1 MDTQKL
7 DQTYIANTY
16 ARFPVTIV
24 KGKGSLVWDDTG
36 KEYIDLSTGIA
47 VDIFGVAD
55 EEWMAAV
62 TKQLGTLQHIS
73 NLYYTEPCVKLAQM
87 LCEKTGMKKVFFG
100 NSGAEANEC
109 AIKAAR
115 KWSEEKK
122 GKDYSTII
130 TLKNSFHGRTIT
142 TLAATGQDVFHHDF
156 TPLTEGFVY
165 AEPNDLADLE
175 QLIKAN
181 KCAAVM
187 MEVVQGEGGV
197 MPLGEAY
204 VKGAAKLCEQ
214 YDLLL
219 ICDEVQ
225 VGNGRSGKLYG
236 YMHYGVQP
244 DIVSTAKGLAGG
256 LPLGAT
262 LLGEKVQDVLSAG
275 THGSTFGGNP
285 VCCAGA
291 INVLS
296 RLDEKMLEG
305 VEERSAYIKQEL
317 AGAKGVLGVSGLGLM
332 LGIQTEKNASDIIA
346 ACREKGVL
354 VIKAKDK
361 LRLLPA
367 LNIPMEQLTA
377 RRSEVPLL
385 NAPRQYALGQTHKH
399 LKEMKAVTGL
409 ASEPVFCPVVADF
422 YSGMQVTVPLFA
434 GWLKPGAGMEE
445 VKEAYK
451 ALYTG
456 PVVSYTDAADEGGFL
471 SAAEGPHSP
480 VWTA

>member
-1 MDTQKL
+1 MDIQKL
-7 DQTYIANTY
+7 DQTYVANTY

-24 KGKGSLVWDDTG
+24 KGKGSLVWDDAG

-55 EEWMAAV
+55 EQWMAAV
-62 TKQLGTLQHIS
+62 TAQLGTLQHIS
-73 NLYYTEPCVKLAQM
+73 NLFYTGPCAQLAQM

-115 KWSEEKK
+115 KYAEDKK
-122 GKDYSTII
+122 GKEYCTII

-165 AEPNDLADLE
+165 AEPNELADLE
-175 QLIKAN
+175 RLLAEN

-197 MPLGEAY
+197 MPLDEDY
-204 VKGAAKLCEQ
+204 VKGAAKLCAEQ
-214 YDLLL
+214 DVLL

-225 VGNGRSGKLYG
+225 VGNGRSGMLYG
-236 YMHYGVQP
+236 CMNYGVQP

-262 LLGEKVQDVLSAG
+262 MLGEKVKDVLDAG
-275 THGSTFGGNP
+275 SHGSTFGGNP

-296 RLDEKMLEG
+296 RLDDAMLAG
-305 VEERSAYIKQEL
+305 VRERAAYIRQEL
-317 AGAKGVLGVSGLGLM
+317 EGAKGVVSVSGLGLM
-332 LGIQTEKNASDIIA
+332 LGIKTEKAAAEVIA
-346 ACREKGVL
+346 ACREKGVI

-361 LRLLPA
+361 VRLLPA
-367 LNIPMEQLTA
+367 LNIPMEQL
-377 RRSEVPLL
+377 
-385 NAPRQYALGQTHKH
+385 K
-399 LKEMKAVTGL
+399 KAV
-409 ASEPVFCPVVADF
+409 AVI
-422 YSGMQVTVPLFA
+422 
-434 GWLKPGAGMEE
+434 
-445 VKEAYK
+445 KECCA
-451 ALYTG
+451 
-456 PVVSYTDAADEGGFL
+456 
-471 SAAEGPHSP
+471 
-480 VWTA
+480 

>member
-7 DQTYIANTY
+7 DQAYIANTY

-55 EEWMAAV
+55 EEWVAAV

-73 NLYYTEPCVKLAQM
+73 NLYYTEPCAKLAQM

-122 GKDYSTII
+122 GKEYATII

-175 QLIKAN
+175 QLIKTN

-197 MPLGEAY
+197 MPLDEAY
-204 VKGAAKLCEQ
+204 VKGVAKLCEE

-236 YMHYGVQP
+236 YMHYGIQP

-262 LLGEKVQDVLSAG
+262 LLGEKVQNVLTAG

-291 INVLS
+291 INVLN
-296 RLDEKMLEG
+296 RLDENMLAG
-305 VEERSAYIKQEL
+305 VEERSAYIKREL
-317 AGAKGVLGVSGLGLM
+317 TGAKGVLGVSGLGLM
-332 LGIQTEKNASDIIA
+332 IGIQTEKNASDIIA

-367 LNIPMEQLTA
+367 LNIPMEQL
-377 RRSEVPLL
+377 
-385 NAPRQYALGQTHKH
+385 K
-399 LKEMKAVTGL
+399 KAV
-409 ASEPVFCPVVADF
+409 AVI
-422 YSGMQVTVPLFA
+422 
-434 GWLKPGAGMEE
+434 
-445 VKEAYK
+445 K
-451 ALYTG
+451 ACC
-456 PVVSYTDAADEGGFL
+456 A
-471 SAAEGPHSP
+471 
-480 VWTA
+480 

>member
-7 DQTYIANTY
+7 DQAYIANTY

-55 EEWMAAV
+55 EEWVAAV

-73 NLYYTEPCVKLAQM
+73 NLYYTEPCAKLAQM

-100 NSGAEANEC
+100 NSGAGANEC

-122 GKDYSTII
+122 GKEYATII

-175 QLIKAN
+175 QLIKTN

-197 MPLGEAY
+197 MPLDETY
-204 VKGAAKLCEQ
+204 VKGAAKLCEE

-236 YMHYGVQP
+236 YMHYGIQP

-262 LLGEKVQDVLSAG
+262 LLGEKVQNVLTAG

-291 INVLS
+291 INVLN
-296 RLDEKMLEG
+296 RLDENMLAG
-305 VEERSAYIKQEL
+305 VEERSAYIKREL
-317 AGAKGVLGVSGLGLM
+317 TGAKGVLGVSGLGLM
-332 LGIQTEKNASDIIA
+332 IGIQTEKNASDIIA

-367 LNIPMEQLTA
+367 LNIPMEQL
-377 RRSEVPLL
+377 
-385 NAPRQYALGQTHKH
+385 K
-399 LKEMKAVTGL
+399 KAV
-409 ASEPVFCPVVADF
+409 AVI
-422 YSGMQVTVPLFA
+422 
-434 GWLKPGAGMEE
+434 
-445 VKEAYK
+445 K
-451 ALYTG
+451 ACC
-456 PVVSYTDAADEGGFL
+456 A
-471 SAAEGPHSP
+471 
-480 VWTA
+480 

>member
-36 KEYIDLSTGIA
+36 KEYIELSTGIA

-197 MPLGEAY
+197 MPLDEAY

-305 VEERSAYIKQEL
+305 VEERSAYIKQEFSV
-317 AGAKGVLGVSGLGLM
+317 ANGVLGVSGRDDFGQPGKSAAGGEGAARRDGPCAARPAAVHSLPHLQQ
-332 LGIQTEKNASDIIA
+332 LPDKNARA
-346 ACREKGVL
+346 GGEPRPRLENACGY
-354 VIKAKDK
+354 
-361 LRLLPA
+361 P
-367 LNIPMEQLTA
+367 LTA
-377 RRSEVPLL
+377 AR
-385 NAPRQYALGQTHKH
+385 
-399 LKEMKAVTGL
+399 
-409 ASEPVFCPVVADF
+409 
-422 YSGMQVTVPLFA
+422 
-434 GWLKPGAGMEE
+434 
-445 VKEAYK
+445 
-451 ALYTG
+451 
-456 PVVSYTDAADEGGFL
+456 
-471 SAAEGPHSP
+471 
-480 VWTA
+480 